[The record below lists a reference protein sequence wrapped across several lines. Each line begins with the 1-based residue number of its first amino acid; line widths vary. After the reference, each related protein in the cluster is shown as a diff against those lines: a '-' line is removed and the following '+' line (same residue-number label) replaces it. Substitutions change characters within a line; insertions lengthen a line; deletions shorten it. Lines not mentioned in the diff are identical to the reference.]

1 MGFDK
6 ALGILI
12 IIACLMAVFFH
23 LLVALDALLHE
34 HLMHRRKF
42 ERILHY
48 LSEFFLII
56 RKGVMNDVVDDRYG
70 THDLLLSYV
79 SFFICYLMFTLV
91 TWGFVMAIIFGIR
104 LIVG

>member
-12 IIACLMAVFFH
+12 IIACLMAVFF
-23 LLVALDALLHE
+23 
-34 HLMHRRKF
+34 
-42 ERILHY
+42 
-48 LSEFFLII
+48 LII
-56 RKGVMNDVVDDRYG
+56 RKDVMKDVVGDRND
-70 THDLLLSYV
+70 TKDLPLSYI
-79 SFFICYLMFTLV
+79 SFLICYLIFTLV

>member
-12 IIACLMAVFFH
+12 IIACLMAV
-23 LLVALDALLHE
+23 
-34 HLMHRRKF
+34 
-42 ERILHY
+42 
-48 LSEFFLII
+48 FFLII

-79 SFFICYLMFTLV
+79 SFFIC
-91 TWGFVMAIIFGIR
+91 
-104 LIVG
+104 

>member
-12 IIACLMAVFFH
+12 IIACLMAVFF
-23 LLVALDALLHE
+23 
-34 HLMHRRKF
+34 
-42 ERILHY
+42 
-48 LSEFFLII
+48 LII
-56 RKGVMNDVVDDRYG
+56 RRKVVGEIVSGNESKG
-70 THDLLLSYV
+70 TAHLSYL
-79 SFFICYLMFTLV
+79 ICYLMFTLV

>member
-12 IIACLMAVFFH
+12 IIACLMAVFF
-23 LLVALDALLHE
+23 
-34 HLMHRRKF
+34 
-42 ERILHY
+42 I
-48 LSEFFLII
+48 II